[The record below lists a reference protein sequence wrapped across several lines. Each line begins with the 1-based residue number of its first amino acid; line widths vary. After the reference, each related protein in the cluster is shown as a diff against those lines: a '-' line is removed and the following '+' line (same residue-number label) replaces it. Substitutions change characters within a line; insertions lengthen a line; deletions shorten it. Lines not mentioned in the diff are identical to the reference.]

1 VLADLAVVGCIMK
14 AAAAPVGAPWLWTL
28 AFGHHEDH
36 TPTHGGCD
44 VIVRQELA
52 AGMRNAAGRAP
63 LTGTEARTLARV
75 RGGLFLKASWR
86 NVEAAQGLLL
96 RGWFGALLLAR
107 RRRP

>member
-1 VLADLAVVGCIMK
+1 VTLVLKRASTSLPPAGGDDDDFDVLADLAVVGCIMK

-75 RGGLFLKASWR
+75 RGAS
-86 NVEAAQGLLL
+86 
-96 RGWFGALLLAR
+96 F
-107 RRRP
+107 